1 MPQLSILVIDDEAI
15 WHKLLQSLL
24 RPMGYAIYSA
34 ATGADG
40 VRLAEQHKP
49 DCILLDFHL
58 ADGDAVAVCSA
69 LKAGGGAN
77 KIPVII
83 VSSDPAAELAAYAE
97 CKAEC
102 FVLKGPRWLKCLL
115 AALDSVLP
123 PAGKA

>member
-15 WHKLLQSLL
+15 WHKLLQRLL
-24 RPMGYAIYSA
+24 RPMGYALYSA
-34 ATGADG
+34 ANGADG
-40 VRLAEQHKP
+40 VRLAERYKP

-69 LKAGGGAN
+69 LKTNGAVN

-83 VSSDPAAELAAYAE
+83 VSSDPAVELAAYAE
-97 CKAEC
+97 CGAER

-115 AALDSVLP
+115 AALESVMP